1 MNKSLAILGGGGHA
15 TMLYQVFPEL
25 KNFQRRCYVDPLESK
40 SSLFSE
46 LKRYQSL
53 EEALDSRI
61 DSFVNGLGTAN
72 SLEQRFSE
80 SIRAESKGI
89 LPVDLV
95 SNVATLYTD
104 FAENSGL
111 QILAQAVIQPGVKLG
126 KHVVI
131 NTSAVIEH
139 DAELGDGVFVSP
151 SATILGGA
159 IVERFALIGAG
170 AIILPTV
177 RVGKGAVVGAG
188 SVVTADVGTGET
200 VVGAPARPLAR

>member
-15 TMLYQVFPEL
+15 TMLYKVFPEL
-25 KNFQRRCYVDPLESK
+25 GSFQRRCYVDPLESK
-40 SSLFSE
+40 NLPFSGM
-46 LKRYQSL
+46 KWFQTIDGM
-53 EEALDSRI
+53 LDAKI
-61 DSFVNGLGTAN
+61 DLFVNGLGIGI

-80 SIRAESKGI
+80 SLRAESEGI
-89 LPVDLV
+89 LSLDLV
-95 SNVATLYTD
+95 SSAATLFTN
-104 FAENSGL
+104 FAKHSGL
-111 QILAQAVIQPGVKLG
+111 QVLAQAVIQPGVKLG
-126 KHVVI
+126 KHVVV

-139 DAELGDGVFVSP
+139 DVELGDGVFVSP

-177 RVGKGAVVGAG
+177 RVGQGAVVGAG
-188 SVVTADVGTGET
+188 SVVTADVGIGET